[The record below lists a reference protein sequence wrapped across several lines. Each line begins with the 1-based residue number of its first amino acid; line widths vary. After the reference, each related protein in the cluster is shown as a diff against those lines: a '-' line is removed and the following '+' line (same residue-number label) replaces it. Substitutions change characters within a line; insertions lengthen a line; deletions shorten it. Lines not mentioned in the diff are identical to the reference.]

1 MTKTERL
8 EELISSTVTIP
19 TIPTTLAEIQKIVN
33 DPDGSAAE
41 AGEVIIKDPAI
52 ASKVLRLANSSIY
65 ALRVPVSD
73 IQHAVC
79 ILGLNILKNLVV
91 QATVLE
97 NFQGRGGEAM
107 SANWL
112 WDHSLK
118 TARAARSLAGLA
130 KDDPQIQLEEAYTA
144 GLLHDVGK
152 VLLMEAEGDKY
163 LRAVTLSR
171 LKKVP
176 LDQAEEEAFGF
187 THADIGSMLAERWN
201 MSSVL
206 CRAIGMHHDS
216 DLDPA
221 EEPAAYLLQFANA
234 IAHNVASGVLV
245 YHTNADVDEGRLDVY
260 GLEDQDAWYGLL
272 SDVKNSGL
280 DQL

>member
-1 MTKTERL
+1 MDKTERL
-8 EELISSTVTIP
+8 DELISSTVTIP
-19 TIPTTLAEIQKIVN
+19 TIPTTLAEIQRIVN

-41 AGEVIIKDPAI
+41 AAEVIVKDPAI

-79 ILGLNILKNLVV
+79 ILGLKILKNLVV

-97 NFQGRGGEAM
+97 NFQGRGGEAL

-118 TARAARSLAGLA
+118 TARAARGLAGLVP
-130 KDDPQIQLEEAYTA
+130 KDPGIELEEAYSA

-152 VLLMEAEGDKY
+152 VLLMEAEGDRY

-171 LKKVP
+171 LKKIP
-176 LDQAEEEAFGF
+176 LYKSEFDIFGF
-187 THADIGSMLAERWN
+187 THADVGCHLADRWN
-201 MSSVL
+201 MSAVL
-206 CRAIGMHHDS
+206 CAAIGQHHDE
-216 DLDPA
+216 DLDI
-221 EEPAAYLLQFANA
+221 ETNPAAYLLQFANSM
-234 IAHNVASGVLV
+234 AHNVASGVLS
-245 YHTNADVDEGRLDVY
+245 YHTDADIDEEILESFGLDDY
-260 GLEDQDAWYGLL
+260 DTFYALL
-272 SDVKNSGL
+272 LDVKNSGL
-280 DQL
+280 DSL

>member
-1 MTKTERL
+1 MTQTERL
-8 EELISSTVTIP
+8 DELISSTVTIP
-19 TIPTTLAEIQKIVN
+19 TIPTTLAEIQRIVN

-41 AGEVIIKDPAI
+41 AAEVIVKDPAI

-79 ILGLNILKNLVV
+79 ILGLKILKNLVV

-97 NFQGRGGEAM
+97 NFQGRGGEAL

-118 TARAARSLAGLA
+118 TARAARGLAGLVPA
-130 KDDPQIQLEEAYTA
+130 DPGIELEEAYTA

-152 VLLMEAEGDKY
+152 VLLMEAEGDRY

-171 LKKVP
+171 LKKIP
-176 LDQAEEEAFGF
+176 LYQSEMDIFGF
-187 THADIGSMLAERWN
+187 THANIGSHLAARWN
-201 MSSVL
+201 MSNVL
-206 CRAIGMHHDS
+206 CTAIGKHHDE
-216 DLDPA
+216 DLDPTS
-221 EEPAAYLLQFANA
+221 EPAASLLQFANTM
-234 IAHNVASGVLV
+234 AHNVSSGVLS
-245 YHTNADVDEGRLDVY
+245 YHTNADIDEDILEQFGLDDH
-260 GLEDQDAWYGLL
+260 ETFFALL
-272 SDVKNSGL
+272 LDVKNSGL

>member
-1 MTKTERL
+1 MTQTERL
-8 EELISSTVTIP
+8 DELISSTVTIP
-19 TIPTTLAEIQKIVN
+19 TIPSTLAEIQKIVN

-41 AGEVIIKDPAI
+41 AAEVIVKDPAI

-79 ILGLNILKNLVV
+79 ILGLKILKNLVV

-97 NFQGRGGEAM
+97 NFQGRGGEAL

-118 TARAARSLAGLA
+118 TARAARGLAGLIP
-130 KDDPQIQLEEAYTA
+130 DDPGIELEEAYTA
-144 GLLHDVGK
+144 GLLHDIGK
-152 VLLMEAEGDKY
+152 VLLMEAEGDSF

-176 LDQAEEEAFGF
+176 LYESEMDIFGF
-187 THADIGSMLAERWN
+187 THASVGSVLAERWN
-201 MSSVL
+201 MSATL
-206 CRAIGMHHDS
+206 CTAIGKHHDA
-216 DLDPA
+216 DLDPKVDG
-221 EEPAAYLLQFANA
+221 AAFLLQFANTM
-234 IAHNVASGVLV
+234 AHSVSSNALC
-245 YHTNADVDEGRLDVY
+245 YHTDADIDEEKLASFGLDDSETFY
-260 GLEDQDAWYGLL
+260 ALL